1 MSRYFCPYCPSRY
14 QFHKTNP
21 NGVLICGL
29 CGDPLI
35 KKSFL
40 NPRGIIGIIV
50 ATAFLA
56 PLLVMISFVVADFI
70 KEKMHNNSQSVVYV
84 IKGMK

>member
-1 MSRYFCPYCPSRY
+1 MSRYFCPNCLSRY
-14 QFHKTNP
+14 QFHKIKS

-40 NPRGIIGIIV
+40 NLRGIIGIVV
-50 ATAFLA
+50 ATAFLS

-84 IKGMK
+84 VNGMK